1 MSGTLRLRGTTS
13 GYSELQ
19 APAIA
24 GDQTFILPAV
34 GGTLL
39 TTASPAPTLTLEL
52 GTVTSPSLT
61 FEGDLN
67 TGIYSPGANQIA
79 ITTGGGQRLY
89 VGSDGRVGIGTG
101 SPDAQLKVQA
111 PNSDSITSA
120 FAVRQNNA
128 ADSAQATCLIEQ
140 DPVNSSSR
148 IIANG
153 TTTPSLKLGTAG
165 NIAVTI
171 NSSQQVGIGTSVPI
185 VPLHVIGNQLFEG
198 DMEVRPPSSGSE
210 GGQIT
215 LKNPGGSTIGATID
229 ISTADSFRIF
239 QLNDNST
246 MELGQL
252 SGTGGTVRFA
262 TSGSERMR
270 INSSGN
276 VGIGTS
282 SPETSLHV
290 DGTTATPVVFESSNS
305 QSLIN
310 FRNSSTSLFFMG
322 ASSNNWNV
330 QTNGV
335 ERLSVTTTGNVGV
348 GTSNP
353 TTLLHLQKNTGA
365 IINLGTGTSTA
376 SSTQGLNFYA
386 RFINGVTP
394 ATPGQLTSFIREER
408 QGNNAKFDLTFGTA
422 TTSDATEKV
431 RITSQG
437 YLLQGTTNL
446 GTVGSV
452 NGFQA
457 SNHIAAASVTN
468 SIFSR
473 RTTNGAVVQFRR
485 DTTAVGNITVTTTS
499 TSYGTSSDYR
509 LKENVVDLDGA
520 IDRVKQLTPKRFN
533 FIADADTVVDGFL
546 AHEAQVIVPE
556 AVTGTKDDVDDEGN
570 AVMQGIDQS
579 KFVPLLTAA
588 LKEAIAKI
596 ETLETKVAALETSA

>member
-282 SPETSLHV
+282 VP
-290 DGTTATPVVFESSNS
+290 
-305 QSLIN
+305 
-310 FRNSSTSLFFMG
+310 
-322 ASSNNWNV
+322 
-330 QTNGV
+330 TN
-335 ERLSVTTTGNVGV
+335 T
-348 GTSNP
+348 
-353 TTLLHLQKNTGA
+353 LHLQKNTGA

-556 AVTGTKDDVDDEGN
+556 AVTGTKDDVDEEN
-570 AVMQGIDQS
+570 NPVMQGIDQS